1 MKLIKESGKKPFRNG
16 AGFESLG
23 TVWQRKSKKIQIVV
37 KCQVK
42 PEVCAHLTCWEGIFL
57 LSP

>member
-1 MKLIKESGKKPFRNG
+1 MIKKNFRNG
-16 AGFESLG
+16 AGFESIRI
-23 TVWQRKSKKIQIVV
+23 VWQRKSKKIQIVV

-42 PEVCAHLTCWEGIFL
+42 PEVCNHLTCWEGVFP